1 MSFPATG
8 TPEKNSQKFSET
20 STLATGNSTNLK
32 KKVKKI
38 RSQKESQVAN
48 QILSSERLS
57 CLSFLC

>member
-38 RSQKESQVAN
+38 RSQRNHKLLIKFSLQKD
-48 QILSSERLS
+48 
-57 CLSFLC
+57 